1 MTSRFFAVGATLLLL
16 CAAGVAQETERP
28 DRGRF
33 GRGQGGPPGPGGPNF
48 EMLSQRLADQL
59 DLDDQQRASYDE
71 IVASFRERF
80 AQSGQGEQ
88 MRDLMRQMREA
99 RQAGDDALAE
109 DLRRKMDET
118 RRAGE
123 TLREEF
129 LSQVEPILRPE
140 QVERLATIRERLG
153 NMERQRFGNPMQQ
166 IEELRDVLRLDDQQN
181 RHFDELL
188 ADMREQMRS
197 QRGMGAELRPLIEEL
212 RRHKRDA
219 ELAQW
224 YTRLLA
230 RPRVSPFVLT
240 ELARLV
246 ESGKLKGEFP
256 TPVQRAMALIELSVY
271 LQEERVG
278 DSVMARAQQ
287 RLTDLLLDGEPP
299 LVQTM
304 IAEADIPALRSIRA
318 MLQRGVDDRIDLV
331 VTDIV
336 LDMGGDV
343 FRSEALP
350 FWMEEK
356 IWTTRAG
363 LAKRESEL
371 NELKEKKIPANA
383 EAIAK
388 AASYGDLSENAEW
401 EQAIEE
407 QRQLTNAASE
417 MDKEL
422 RMAALLEN
430 AAIPDDT
437 VCPGTTVTFRDR
449 RTGDQQT
456 VTILG
461 PWDAKDDHTISYKAP
476 LARGMLG
483 KSTGQTAI
491 IELPS
496 GTQDVEILKI
506 DMAKLA

>member
-197 QRGMGAELRPLIEEL
+197 QRGMGAELRPLIEEQRAAQEAGDEEKVAEL
-212 RRHKRDA
+212 RARIAELRPDPREMFDNFYADLEKVLRADQVQALHDFRARQPGPQGQDRAARTDVRSLFREARRLDLSRDQADDLADLEETAGRANRDA
-219 ELAQW
+219 RRERAAAAQ
-224 YTRLLA
+224 A
-230 RPRVSPFVLT
+230 Q
-240 ELARLV
+240 A
-246 ESGKLKGEFP
+246 
-256 TPVQRAMALIELSVY
+256 ALY
-271 LQEERVG
+271 ERVK
-278 DSVMARAQQ
+278 QQ
-287 RLTDLLLDGEPP
+287 IIEILTD
-299 LVQTM
+299 
-304 IAEADIPALRSIRA
+304 RKS
-318 MLQRGVDDRIDLV
+318 V
-331 VTDIV
+331 V
-336 LDMGGDV
+336 
-343 FRSEALP
+343 
-350 FWMEEK
+350 
-356 IWTTRAG
+356 
-363 LAKRESEL
+363 
-371 NELKEKKIPANA
+371 
-383 EAIAK
+383 
-388 AASYGDLSENAEW
+388 
-401 EQAIEE
+401 
-407 QRQLTNAASE
+407 
-417 MDKEL
+417 
-422 RMAALLEN
+422 
-430 AAIPDDT
+430 
-437 VCPGTTVTFRDR
+437 
-449 RTGDQQT
+449 
-456 VTILG
+456 
-461 PWDAKDDHTISYKAP
+461 
-476 LARGMLG
+476 
-483 KSTGQTAI
+483 
-491 IELPS
+491 
-496 GTQDVEILKI
+496 
-506 DMAKLA
+506 